1 MTLHHLDLYQETP
14 VARQGSNYPSWY
26 WTGHYTIWIRT
37 RKHQFPARVRTTL
50 PGIGR
55 DATPPG
61 IFPGTVGSPRIRA
74 TTSLVFLQDRHT
86 TWNKSPCRRWEV
98 TIDSPC
104 PPSISVEW
112 IIRRNTAAAGIE
124 HTLPPGISQNTA
136 TPPRWCVS
144 IRTFAANGSNPFCSS
159 NSLEFVRK

>member
-14 VARQGSNYPSWY
+14 VPRLGSNYPSWY
-26 WTGHYTIWIRT
+26 WTGHYTTWIHT
-37 RKHQFPARVRTTL
+37 RKHQFPARVQTTL

-86 TWNKSPCRRWEV
+86 TWNKSPAEGER
-98 TIDSPC
+98 SP
-104 PPSISVEW
+104 
-112 IIRRNTAAAGIE
+112 
-124 HTLPPGISQNTA
+124 L
-136 TPPRWCVS
+136 TPPAPFHFSSMDYKEKYRSRWHLSTRFQLVLA
-144 IRTFAANGSNPFCSS
+144 RTPLHHPDG
-159 NSLEFVRK
+159 V

>member
-14 VARQGSNYPSWY
+14 VPRQGSNYPSWY
-26 WTGHYTIWIRT
+26 WTGHYTTWIHT

-98 TIDSPC
+98 TIDSPW
-104 PPSISVEW
+104 PPSISVAW
-112 IIRRNTAAAGIE
+112 ITRGNTAAAGIKP
-124 HTLPPGISQNTA
+124 TLPPGISQNTA
-136 TPPRWCVS
+136 TPPRRCVS
-144 IRTFAANGSNPFCSS
+144 IKTFAVNGSNPFVAVT
-159 NSLEFVRK
+159 L